1 MLPQALFNL
10 IVILIIIGFA
20 QQVSTS
26 LVLTPVTAENSS
38 TYVTYSSHEDG
49 IAISLPSDWKR
60 IDDKK
65 LSFVTPGQGILD
77 FFREGLSI
85 IVEPTY
91 NKTLEMLANFAID
104 NHKKTLRDFKLM
116 ESDPNIVI
124 SKHPAHKI
132 VYEFSDI
139 IWGKIIIVEIG
150 IIRSDNI
157 YTVQFVS
164 QSYKYGEYIPIIR
177 TVTNSIRFIQ

>member
-26 LVLTPVTAENSS
+26 LILTPVTAENSS
-38 TYVTYSSHEDG
+38 TYVTYSSREDG

-85 IVEPTY
+85 IVGPTY

-116 ESDPNIVI
+116 ESDSNIVI

-177 TVTNSIRFIQ
+177 NVTNSIRFIQ

>member
-26 LVLTPVTAENSS
+26 LILTPVTAENSS

-65 LSFVTPGQGILD
+65 LIFCHTWTRYFR
-77 FFREGLSI
+77 FFSR
-85 IVEPTY
+85 
-91 NKTLEMLANFAID
+91 
-104 NHKKTLRDFKLM
+104 
-116 ESDPNIVI
+116 
-124 SKHPAHKI
+124 
-132 VYEFSDI
+132 
-139 IWGKIIIVEIG
+139 
-150 IIRSDNI
+150 RSQHNC
-157 YTVQFVS
+157 
-164 QSYKYGEYIPIIR
+164 
-177 TVTNSIRFIQ
+177 